1 MPSGYFSHT
10 SSQVKVRDGG
20 ELAHH
25 GLKHVSKHAL
35 GAATLDGSGS
45 VSVKTVLHRIEVL
58 GRDTDDEV
66 VPGTIGAMEVIVL
79 VSLRRLLY
87 ERLQAGKSPL
97 VKLEHL
103 VGRDVIL
110 VGEVV
115 EVAE

>member
-1 MPSGYFSHT
+1 
-10 SSQVKVRDGG
+10 
-20 ELAHH
+20 
-25 GLKHVSKHAL
+25 
-35 GAATLDGSGS
+35 
-45 VSVKTVLHRIEVL
+45 
-58 GRDTDDEV
+58 
-66 VPGTIGAMEVIVL
+66 MEVIVL